1 MGLDSA
7 SGSRW
12 TEYAP
17 GPDRPAAEGPV
28 EAGVAV
34 SGAGSAGSAGL
45 CPGGGDGKRAG
56 ECPRH
61 GARVAVAGQVVRG
74 PAVRPLEWVGPAPAG
89 PERSAHEGT
98 GR

>member
-1 MGLDSA
+1 MGLESA

-17 GPDRPAAEGPV
+17 GPDRPAAEGPA
-28 EAGVAV
+28 EAGAAV
-34 SGAGSAGSAGL
+34 FGAGIAGL
-45 CPGGGDGKRAG
+45 CPGGDDGKQAG
-56 ECPRH
+56 GCPRH

-74 PAVRPLEWVGPAPAG
+74 PAARPLERVGPASAG